1 LVGLTKS
8 IHIQTSGE
16 NMSDNKKPE
25 ISEEDVSTKKEK
37 FVCKKGFNSCEK
49 RGPIPIVFSD
59 LEFWAGKGVLDNF
72 MGHLR
77 IDKNEKNLFELVMV
91 PVKFE
96 SSLNKKPEEE
106 KADEVKPEGENK
118 DIDQVP
124 DESDNKENDD
134 EEEKTQD
141 IDKVR
146 CPMFNLQ
153 QRACLVY
160 DYLPLACKA
169 YPLEYDGEDYLT
181 VDSESPKKGEGDCS
195 KEDRI
200 EMKNNAEKIFNES
213 SMMRISIPVL
223 FHVVQKEITPSLKQ
237 MAKQEVLIEMMMEQQ
252 KAMQK
257 MSPEE
262 LEELKK
268 VQEKFAQT
276 QDNKKETPI
285 DGSDSEKKTD

>member
-1 LVGLTKS
+1 
-8 IHIQTSGE
+8 
-16 NMSDNKKPE
+16 MSDNKKPE
-25 ISEEDVSTKKEK
+25 ISEEDVGTKKEK
-37 FVCKKGFNSCEK
+37 FVCERGFNSCEK

-96 SSLNKKPEEE
+96 SSLYKNAEEMKPEDEEGDNDQDSEE
-106 KADEVKPEGENK
+106 K
-118 DIDQVP
+118 DIK
-124 DESDNKENDD
+124 EDNET
-134 EEEKTQD
+134 EEKTPD
-141 IDKVR
+141 IDEIR

-153 QRACLVY
+153 RRECLVY
-160 DYLPLACKA
+160 DYRPLACKA
-169 YPLEYDGEDYLT
+169 YPLEYNGEGYLT
-181 VDSESPKKGEGDCS
+181 VDSESPQKGEGECG
-195 KEDRI
+195 KEERI
-200 EMKNNAEKIFNES
+200 EMKNNAEKIFKEL

-223 FHVVQKEITPSLKQ
+223 FHVVQKEIAPSLKQ
-237 MAKQEVLIEMMMEQQ
+237 MAKQEVFVEMMMEQQ

-268 VQEKFAQT
+268 VQEKFAKT
-276 QDNKKETPI
+276 QEKEDEKKTDENE
-285 DGSDSEKKTD
+285 SEKKTDEIEPEKKSD

>member
-1 LVGLTKS
+1 
-8 IHIQTSGE
+8 
-16 NMSDNKKPE
+16 MSDNKKPD

-96 SSLNKKPEEE
+96 SSLNKKPEEDKADE
-106 KADEVKPEGENK
+106 VKSEEGKADEVKPEGENK
-118 DIDQVP
+118 DIDKVP

-134 EEEKTQD
+134 EEEKSQD
-141 IDKVR
+141 IDKIR

-160 DYLPLACKA
+160 NYLPLACKA

-181 VDSESPKKGEGDCS
+181 VDSESPRKGEGDCS

-237 MAKQEVLIEMMMEQQ
+237 MAKQEVFIEMMMEQQ

-268 VQEKFAQT
+268 VQEKFAQA
-276 QDNKKETPI
+276 QDKEKEKPT
-285 DGSDSEKKTD
+285 DNNDSEKKTD

>member
-1 LVGLTKS
+1 MVGLTKN

-25 ISEEDVSTKKEK
+25 ISEEDVNTKKEK

-106 KADEVKPEGENK
+106 KAEEVKPEGENN
-118 DIDQVP
+118 DIDQVE

-141 IDKVR
+141 IDEIR

-153 QRACLVY
+153 KRACLVY

-169 YPLEYDGEDYLT
+169 YPLEFDGEDYLT
-181 VDSESPKKGEGDCS
+181 VDSESPRKGEGDCS

-200 EMKNNAEKIFNES
+200 EMKNNAEKIYNES
-213 SMMRISIPVL
+213 SIMRISIPVL

-237 MAKQEVLIEMMMEQQ
+237 MAKQEVFIEMMMEQQ

-276 QDNKKETPI
+276 QDKEQIKPT
-285 DGSDSEKKTD
+285 DNNDSEKNAD